1 MLGMDG
7 WMDGARMWHAC
18 MTSFLHVLCAIL
30 VEKKKSRTI
39 SVVLTDLEPS
49 LTLIVDAICFSEQA
63 ALFNQVSEAA
73 YSQSC
78 YMKQWRVSH
87 FWREERDPPHL
98 VCGDGL
104 NPQVSWPSVSA
115 WPAKLLVVKLCHC
128 QVILPPGR
136 TGIWCELTLC
146 SFRRS
151 CRRKWFPVVFLS
163 SKRGDRWRCCGRYVA
178 NVSRAARLKRWVA
191 TRRLWW
197 WCSGGASYYN
207 ARYSCNQVCFLMC

>member
-1 MLGMDG
+1 MDG
-7 WMDGARMWHAC
+7 WREPGCGMRAWRHFSMY
-18 MTSFLHVLCAIL
+18 CAPFWS
-30 VEKKKSRTI
+30 KKKSRTI

-104 NPQVSWPSVSA
+104 NLQVSWPSVSA
-115 WPAKLLVVKLCHC
+115 WPANLLVVKLCHC

-197 WCSGGASYYN
+197 WCSGGAS
-207 ARYSCNQVCFLMC
+207 